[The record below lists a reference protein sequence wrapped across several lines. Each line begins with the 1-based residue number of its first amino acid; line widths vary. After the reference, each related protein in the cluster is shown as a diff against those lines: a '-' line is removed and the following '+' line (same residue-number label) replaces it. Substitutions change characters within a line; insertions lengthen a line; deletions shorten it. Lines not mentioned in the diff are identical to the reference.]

1 MKVRKVARLTHKA
14 TDGLSA
20 EAQRVLVAGFRAKS
34 TYAAITRQ
42 LQALGMEISE
52 RAVARAGA
60 EWREEEERRQ
70 AATEQMQA
78 LIAAM
83 KREEMNAAEIVHA
96 LGVQALL
103 EDPEEW
109 RKRDPLEAEK
119 LRIQRETLE
128 VRKRQVE
135 LGEKKLAAMVEREAR
150 AAAVVAD
157 EDEKITPEE
166 RVRRI
171 REIYGIRE
179 PGEARA

>member
-1 MKVRKVARLTHKA
+1 MARFTHKA

-20 EAQRVLVAGFRAKS
+20 ECQRALVAGFRAKL
-34 TYAAITRQ
+34 TYAEVTRQ
-42 LQALGMEISE
+42 LRGLGAEISE

-60 EWREEEERRQ
+60 EWREEEDRRQ
-70 AATEQMQA
+70 AACEQMRA
-78 LIAAM
+78 LIGAM
-83 KREEMNAAEIVHA
+83 KAEDMNAAEIVHA

-103 EDPEEW
+103 DDPEEG

-135 LGEKKLAAMVEREAR
+135 LAEKKLAAMVEREAR

-179 PGEARA
+179 PGGAG